1 MKVTVENKKGLNKDV
16 KVFIDKKT
24 MSSAHFIRFIE
35 YNLSVPDNGWKVMVK
50 PTSKAWIDPFV
61 SYLKQHYDLSD
72 YIFSGASAG
81 AWNSL
86 FMTYNGQHTD
96 EMYKNLFTCVSN
108 SSNIYQMEVNMK
120 NFMLNEFH
128 HDDFEL
134 DRLNVGVAVLKRF
147 NFKLYVYN
155 DFDSL
160 EDALD
165 SCIASSHIP
174 FISGGLYAK
183 YRNRWSFDGGFYSY
197 PYVKNIIP
205 SFILHP
211 SMWNSTHTI
220 ADFPIS
226 TLINFKR
233 KPLNVS
239 ELFTL
244 GYNDTHN
251 NKAIFLSTF
260 FNFIYPK
267 SFLIFL

>member
-1 MKVTVENKKGLNKDV
+1 MKFILLLFFPCVGFSLLRNFFSLYNKFYHYFQKSKKDIYPIANV
-16 KVFIDKKT
+16 PVQDDKKLIILT
-24 MSSAHFIRFIE
+24 PAGMYGFYVLGVA
-35 YNLSVPDNGWKVMVK
+35 
-50 PTSKAWIDPFV
+50 

-86 FMTYNGQHTD
+86 FLTYNGQHTD

-108 SSNIYQMEVNMK
+108 SSNIYQMELNMK
-120 NFMLNEFH
+120 NFMLNEFR

-134 DRLNVGVAVLKRF
+134 DRLNVGVAALKRF
-147 NFKLYVYN
+147 HFKLYIYN

-183 YRNRWSFDGGFYSY
+183 YRNRWSYDGGFYSY

-205 SFILHP
+205 SFIIHP

-233 KPLNVS
+233 KPLNIS

-251 NKAIFLSTF
+251 NKAILDQVFTSL
-260 FNFIYPK
+260 
-267 SFLIFL
+267 